1 MTDLNTPE
9 RVNGAKLAVRPR
21 SAGTALPMFPPKPED
36 TVRGPLIVSA
46 LPAELPR
53 SLRAA
58 AAPIPVAVP
67 LGRPSTERTPPLG
80 GGSPA
85 EGVLSAG
92 GVRRGGEDRST
103 GEDRRR
109 GVERSAGWRRKPVV
123 AGVLLAVVVVAVLV
137 AWVLP
142 TDEPAPRAAAAPAP
156 VGEFDFHR
164 LPDTEEPIRDSDCAP
179 HAYGRT
185 QEFLVANR
193 CLQLTRA
200 VYSAALPG
208 GRTVFT
214 SVAVVRMRTEEAS
227 VQLTELVRQEGTGSV
242 TDLLRDQVVA
252 VPGLDRLS
260 RGGFAAERAGRD
272 VVIVESDTVE
282 RDPDPVLHR
291 AVMKRIS
298 TDAVRLGAGLR

>member
-9 RVNGAKLAVRPR
+9 WANSAKLAVRPR

-36 TVRGPLIVSA
+36 TARGPLIVSA

-58 AAPIPVAVP
+58 APIPVAVA
-67 LGRPSTERTPPLG
+67 LGRPSTEQAPPTG
-80 GGSPA
+80 GGSP
-85 EGVLSAG
+85 AG
-92 GVRRGGEDRST
+92 GVRRGGADRST

-109 GVERSAGWRRKPVV
+109 GVARSAGWRRKSV
-123 AGVLLAVVVVAVLV
+123 AAGALLAAAVVAVLV
-137 AWVLP
+137 SWVLP
-142 TDEPAPRAAAAPAP
+142 ADEPAPRAAAAPAP

-164 LPDTEEPIRDSDCAP
+164 LPDTEEPIHDSDCAP

-208 GRTVFT
+208 GRTAFT

-227 VQLTELVRQEGTGSV
+227 VRLTELVRLEGTGSV
-242 TDLLRDQVVA
+242 TDLLRDQVVT

-298 TDAVRLGAGLR
+298 ADAVRLGAELR

>member
-67 LGRPSTERTPPLG
+67 LARPSTDRTPPVG
-80 GGSPA
+80 GGPSA
-85 EGVLSAG
+85 E

-109 GVERSAGWRRKPVV
+109 GVRRWRRKSVV
-123 AGVLLAVVVVAVLV
+123 GAAGVLVAVVAVAVLF

-142 TDEPAPRAAAAPAP
+142 TGEPAAPAAAAPAP

-242 TDLLRDQVVA
+242 TDLLRDQVVT

-260 RGGFAAERAGRD
+260 RGGFAAERAGRN

-282 RDPDPVLHR
+282 RDPDAVLHR

-298 TDAVRLGAGLR
+298 TDAVRLGAELR

>member
-58 AAPIPVAVP
+58 AAPILVAVP
-67 LGRPSTERTPPLG
+67 LARPSADRTPPVG
-80 GGSPA
+80 DGSSA
-85 EGVLSAG
+85 E

-109 GVERSAGWRRKPVV
+109 GVERSAGWRRKSVAV
-123 AGVLLAVVVVAVLV
+123 GAAGVLVVAVAVLF

-142 TDEPAPRAAAAPAP
+142 TGEPAPPAAVAPAP

-227 VQLTELVRQEGTGSV
+227 VRLTELVRQEGTGSV
-242 TDLLRDQVVA
+242 TDLLRDQVVT

-282 RDPDPVLHR
+282 RDPDAVLHR

-298 TDAVRLGAGLR
+298 TDAVRLGAELR